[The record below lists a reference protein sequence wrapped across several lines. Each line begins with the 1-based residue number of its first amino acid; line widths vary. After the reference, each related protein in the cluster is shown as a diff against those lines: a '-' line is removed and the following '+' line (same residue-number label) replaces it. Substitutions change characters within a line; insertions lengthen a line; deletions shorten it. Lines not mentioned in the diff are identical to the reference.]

1 VFLRWLAGQDPYGP
15 EALRES
21 LARELHRPPT
31 TCNAHLA
38 AVTNLCLW
46 LGLDTS
52 QEKATTL
59 SKTAQRALS
68 EPQVRRLLRTAERRG
83 NVRDQA
89 ILVLLLA
96 TGLRLSELT
105 ALDLDDVALAVRKGS
120 VTVRNDKGGKYRVV
134 PLNSQA
140 RETLQA

>member
-1 VFLRWLAGQDPYGP
+1 
-15 EALRES
+15 
-21 LARELHRPPT
+21 
-31 TCNAHLA
+31 
-38 AVTNLCLW
+38 
-46 LGLDTS
+46 
-52 QEKATTL
+52 
-59 SKTAQRALS
+59 LS